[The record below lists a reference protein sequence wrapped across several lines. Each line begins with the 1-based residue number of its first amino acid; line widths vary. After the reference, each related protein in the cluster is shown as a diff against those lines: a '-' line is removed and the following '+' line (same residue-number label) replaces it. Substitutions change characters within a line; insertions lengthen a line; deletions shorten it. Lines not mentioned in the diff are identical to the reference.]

1 MSFNMATYIMREQF
15 QVKGTI
21 VHVRSLS
28 KRLLFFNLWLDKENR
43 CVEVIAKAGVYVS
56 AIEDTMAILA
66 LKKQLHLGDE
76 VLCMGEFE
84 EETSS
89 GVPSFLVHSM
99 TCISL
104 WRASNPT
111 VEFQVSEKMQGV
123 LMQSRPKKTVD
134 ILSESPSWSPC
145 KFFINTGRCSRGELC
160 PYAHPVSADGKPD
173 KAALAVWLKD
183 RTAQRKE
190 RAGEMGY
197 NVFNQEEMGHE
208 FTTAAEKGQ
217 RAILL
222 AKWIV
227 DTFGKEK
234 LNAGSGV
241 IDVGGG
247 RGGLTFELQVI
258 HGVKVTLIDT
268 RPFKLTRRQHKI
280 LDQGAGGTMDAE
292 EEGGMFDPLVL
303 MVKERKEK
311 DPKSAPS
318 STEIQV
324 MEGRFHQIQ
333 AIFSSD
339 LWQQPSPIASL
350 LCNASLVVGLH
361 PDQATNGV
369 LDFAMEAN
377 KPFVIV
383 PCCVFPT
390 MFQRHLSNGE
400 QVLTTQ
406 QLVEWIRVKGAASV
420 TALPFSGAN
429 TVCYKLGNS

>member
-1 MSFNMATYIMREQF
+1 MATYMMREQL

-28 KRLLFFNLWLDKENR
+28 KRLLFCNLWQDIESQ

-56 AIEDTMAILA
+56 ALEDTVALLA

-84 EETSS
+84 EVSS
-89 GVPSFLVHSM
+89 GSPSFLVHSL
-99 TCISL
+99 TVISS
-104 WRASNPT
+104 WRVSNPNM
-111 VEFQVSEKMQGV
+111 EFLVSEKAQGV
-123 LMQSRPKKTVD
+123 LMQSNRPKKKSNN
-134 ILSESPSWSPC
+134 LSESPC

-173 KAALAVWLKD
+173 KVALEVWLKD
-183 RTAQRKE
+183 RAVQRKE
-190 RAGEMGY
+190 RAGAMGY
-197 NVFNQEEMGHE
+197 HVFSEEMGHE
-208 FTTAAEKGQ
+208 FTTAAEKSQ

-222 AKWIV
+222 AKWMV
-227 DTFGKEK
+227 DIFGREK

-258 HGVKVTLIDT
+258 HGIKVTLIDT

-280 LDQGAGGTMDAE
+280 LDQEAVGTVDAEE
-292 EEGGMFDPLVL
+292 EEGGMFGPLGL
-303 MVKERKEK
+303 VKERKEK
-311 DPKSAPS
+311 DPKSAAS

-333 AIFSSD
+333 AIFAND
-339 LWQQPSPIASL
+339 LWQQPSLVSSL
-350 LCNASLVVGLH
+350 LCNSSLVVGLH
-361 PDQATNGV
+361 PDQATNGI
-369 LDFAMEAN
+369 LDFAIEAN
-377 KPFVIV
+377 KPFAIV

-400 QVLTTQ
+400 KVLTTQ
-406 QLVEWIRVKGAASV
+406 QLVEWIQVKGGASV

-429 TVCYKLGNS
+429 TVCYKLSNG